1 METPTFGRRL
11 GVVAGAAAII
21 ALGGLTAACGNSGK
35 ESPTSTTSVTTT
47 TTTTTEATTT
57 SAPAAPSESLAP
69 TQKSI
74 DPTGGNLFTPS
85 VVAPPAPTVP
95 GGQHPG
101 INGIP

>member
-1 METPTFGRRL
+1 MKTDMDTRKFTRSL
-11 GVVAGAAAII
+11 GLAAGAAAVI
-21 ALGGLTAACGNSGK
+21 ALGGLTAACGNTSK
-35 ESPTSTTSVTTT
+35 ESPSTTTSVTTT
-47 TTTTTEATTT
+47 TTTTTSAT
-57 SAPAAPSESLAP
+57 PAPSEAPAP

-101 INGIP
+101 INGIS

>member
-1 METPTFGRRL
+1 MKTPTFTRRL
-11 GVVAGAAAII
+11 GVVAGAAAVI

-35 ESPTSTTSVTTT
+35 ESPSSTTTVTT

-57 SAPAAPSESLAP
+57 SAPAAPSESVAP

>member
-1 METPTFGRRL
+1 
-11 GVVAGAAAII
+11 VVAGAAAVI

-35 ESPTSTTSVTTT
+35 ESPSSTTTVTTTT

-57 SAPAAPSESLAP
+57 SAPAAPSESVAP